1 MRLLKFQRTILFQKL
16 LEVQINLQPK
26 MTTDKAVAGMLMLD
40 EMLEQ
45 PKVLADS
52 IKLWDQDIK
61 AICAVLPEK
70 IQGVVFVGR
79 GSSDNAATIGR
90 YAVEA
95 FVGIPASLAAPSLS
109 TRYTPTT
116 LWLISSY

>member
-1 MRLLKFQRTILFQKL
+1 
-16 LEVQINLQPK
+16 
-26 MTTDKAVAGMLMLD
+26 MTEKAAGQMLMLD

-45 PKVLADS
+45 PKVLENS
-52 IKLWDQDIK
+52 IKRWDSDVMD
-61 AICAVLPEK
+61 ICAVLPEN

-95 FVGIPASLAAPSLS
+95 FTGFPQAWQLLVFPLS
-109 TRYTPTT
+109 ILYTLPMQ
-116 LWLISSY
+116 IM